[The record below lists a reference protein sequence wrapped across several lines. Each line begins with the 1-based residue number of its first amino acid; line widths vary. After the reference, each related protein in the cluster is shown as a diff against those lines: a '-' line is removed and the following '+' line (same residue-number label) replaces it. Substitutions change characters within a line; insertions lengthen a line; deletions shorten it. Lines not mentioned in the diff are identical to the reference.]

1 MRHMHYMHV
10 ILVLIRVYH
19 TTGIKY
25 RGFMLSIRSHVR
37 RVIVRRM
44 PATLIVAWLVNS
56 ISNILDIRYSNGSN
70 FVTIL
75 PPLKINVIPL
85 AFCYS
90 RCNFLCKTESGV
102 KRFGPS
108 IYAKA

>member
-25 RGFMLSIRSHVR
+25 RGFMLSFRSHVR

-44 PATLIVAWLVNS
+44 PATLIVAWLVNLY
-56 ISNILDIRYSNGSN
+56 ISNIFIYSILNGSN

-75 PPLKINVIPL
+75 PP
-85 AFCYS
+85 
-90 RCNFLCKTESGV
+90 
-102 KRFGPS
+102 
-108 IYAKA
+108 

>member
-1 MRHMHYMHV
+1 MVHNICIMHYMRHMHYMHV

-44 PATLIVAWLVNS
+44 PATLIVAWLVNC
-56 ISNILDIRYSNGSN
+56 ISNILDIRYLNGSN
-70 FVTIL
+70 FVT
-75 PPLKINVIPL
+75 
-85 AFCYS
+85 
-90 RCNFLCKTESGV
+90 RMLCFSLDSLFEHFGQYGASTCSLCGV
-102 KRFGPS
+102 L
-108 IYAKA
+108 